1 MGLDR
6 NYYCSIGAIPAAIG
20 RDGILCCRGGLR
32 VRSTVLKRSN
42 WRIIFEKGITGERK
56 ACTLEIAVITSSNPC
71 TRNYDARGHV
81 EICGNREG
89 NAVRGRVAAKKKEEK
104 NRSEFTLTPANEREW

>member
-32 VRSTVLKRSN
+32 VRRTVLKRSN

-81 EICGNREG
+81 EICGNRGG
-89 NAVRGRVAAKKKEEK
+89 NAVGGRVGGREEK
-104 NRSEFTLTPANEREW
+104 GRKESVGIHTHAG